1 MKFAKWLVER
11 NQRDAT
17 KMPERKSDFELF
29 QRAARKNMHSMKH
42 GRAGT
47 IDTNKHKGSRGGKKR
62 NAIDRSSQGE

>member
-1 MKFAKWLVER
+1 MKFAKWLIER
-11 NQRDAT
+11 NQRDAM

-47 IDTNKHKGSRGGKKR
+47 MDTAKHKGSRGGKNRSEINK
-62 NAIDRSSQGE
+62 SSQGE

>member
-1 MKFAKWLVER
+1 MKFSKWLIER

-29 QRAARKNMHSMKH
+29 QRATRKNMHAMQH

-47 IDTNKHKGSRGGKKR
+47 MDSDKKKGSRGKGR
-62 NAIDRSSQGE
+62 RDAIDRSARGE